1 MLFLGML
8 KQLVGG
14 TAQSKA
20 SSCRKLFLPL
30 QFLSTSQ
37 HRIPAEATFHSASF
51 SEAEPP
57 RVLITGLV
65 SLLLDCGMS
74 LAFSE

>member
-8 KQLVGG
+8 KQVVNG

-20 SSCRKLFLPL
+20 SSCRKLVLPL
-30 QFLSTSQ
+30 KFLGTSQ
-37 HRIPAEATFHSASF
+37 HRIPADANFHSTSI

-57 RVLITGLV
+57 RVLITGWFLSSSLV
-65 SLLLDCGMS
+65 G
-74 LAFSE
+74 